1 MLAGRVLAQ
10 PFFQLF
16 NQQVALALDFVLDVE
31 NLLALGALDFFEV
44 ADFVLQGV
52 LFVNGGGNPN
62 ALLTNDPCRVGGGI
76 IILHL
81 RIALAGAESTS
92 RI

>member
-10 PFFQLF
+10 AFFQPV
-16 NQQVALALDFVLDVE
+16 NQQVALALDLVLDIE

-52 LFVNGGGNPN
+52 AYDFFCN
-62 ALLTNDPCRVGGGI
+62 LLKGMCFD
-76 IILHL
+76 
-81 RIALAGAESTS
+81 
-92 RI
+92 